1 MPVNETTFF
10 KITKFNCKKDIVN
23 FMQKVEITTNE
34 KNELVLE
41 ICEYKKMPCLREN
54 KLKRR
59 LLEKHL
65 S

>member
-1 MPVNETTFF
+1 MRLPFLKLRSLIV
-10 KITKFNCKKDIVN
+10 KKDIVN

-34 KNELVLE
+34 KNELMLE